1 MAEEKRR
8 RAGRPRAGEEPLS
21 RGRILRA
28 ALGLVDEEGMGALS
42 MRRLAGELGVD
53 PMAIYHHFPGKD
65 ALVSGLVETVFA
77 EMRVPGPEDS
87 WQERVRAYAR
97 AYRDLARSH
106 PNLAVHLVSDPP
118 AAAAAT
124 LEAGEA
130 LYEALAAS
138 GMEARDVVRAAD
150 LVVDYVNGFALA
162 ESAGPLGDLDER
174 REALERL
181 VERPEETTPTMTRV
195 LGEISGEEL
204 PVDFEFGLD
213 VILAGLAARTG
224 DIGA

>member
-1 MAEEKRR
+1 MVEDRRR
-8 RAGRPRAGEEPLS
+8 RAGRPRAGEEPLT
-21 RGRILRA
+21 RARILRA
-28 ALGLVDEEGMGALS
+28 ALGLVDGEGMGALS

-53 PMAIYHHFPGKD
+53 PMAIYHHLPGKD

-77 EMRVPGPEDS
+77 EMRVPDAGDG
-87 WQERVRAYAR
+87 WRDRVRAFAR

-106 PNLAVHLVSDPP
+106 PNLTVHLVSDPP

-124 LEAGEA
+124 LEANEA

-138 GMEARDVVRAAD
+138 GMPARDVARAAD

-162 ESAGPLGDLDER
+162 ESAGPLGDLDDR
-174 REALERL
+174 LKLLERS
-181 VERPEETTPTMTRV
+181 VERPDEQLPTMARV
-195 LGEISGEEL
+195 LDEIAGQES

-213 VILAGLAARTG
+213 VILAGLAARTNG
-224 DIGA
+224 TR

>member
-1 MAEEKRR
+1 
-8 RAGRPRAGEEPLS
+8 
-21 RGRILRA
+21 
-28 ALGLVDEEGMGALS
+28 VDDEGIGALS
-42 MRRLAGELGVD
+42 MRRLAGRLGVD
-53 PMAIYHHFPGKD
+53 PMAIYHHLPGKE

-77 EMRVPGPEDS
+77 EMRVSDS
-87 WQERVRAYAR
+87 GDRWQDRVRGYAR

-118 AAAAAT
+118 AAAATT
-124 LEAGEA
+124 LEANEA

-162 ESAGPLGDLDER
+162 ENAGPLGDLDDR
-174 REALERL
+174 RESLERL
-181 VERPEETTPTMTRV
+181 VERPAETMPTMARV
-195 LGEISGEEL
+195 LDEISGEEL

-213 VILAGLAARTG
+213 VILVGLAARTESAG
-224 DIGA
+224 T

>member
-1 MAEEKRR
+1 MVEDKKRR
-8 RAGRPRAGEEPLS
+8 VGRPRAGEEPLS
-21 RGRILRA
+21 RERILRT

-53 PMAIYHHFPGKD
+53 PMAIYHHLPGKD

-77 EMRVPGPEDS
+77 EMRVPDPGDR
-87 WQERVRAYAR
+87 WQDRVRAYAR

-124 LEAGEA
+124 LEASEA

-150 LVVDYVNGFALA
+150 LIVDYVNGFALA
-162 ESAGPLGDLDER
+162 ESAGPLGDLGER
-174 REALERL
+174 RELLERL
-181 VERPEETTPTMTRV
+181 VERPDATTPAMARV

-204 PVDFEFGLD
+204 PVDFEFGVD
-213 VILAGLAARTG
+213 VIITGLGVRTG
-224 DIGA
+224 DIRA

>member
-1 MAEEKRR
+1 MVEDGRR
-8 RAGRPRAGEEPLS
+8 KAGRPRAGEEPLS
-21 RGRILRA
+21 RARILRA
-28 ALGLVDEEGMGALS
+28 ALGLVDDEGIGALS
-42 MRRLAGELGVD
+42 MRRLAGRLSVD
-53 PMAIYHHFPGKD
+53 PMAIYHHLPGKD

-77 EMRVPGPEDS
+77 EMRVSDS
-87 WQERVRAYAR
+87 GDRWQDRVRGYAR

-124 LEAGEA
+124 LEANEA

-162 ESAGPLGDLDER
+162 ESAGPLGDLDDR
-174 REALERL
+174 RESLERL
-181 VERPEETTPTMTRV
+181 VERPAETTPTMARV
-195 LGEISGEEL
+195 LDEISGEEL

-213 VILAGLAARTG
+213 VILAGLTARTESAG
-224 DIGA
+224 T

>member
-8 RAGRPRAGEEPLS
+8 RVGRPRAGEEPLS

-65 ALVSGLVETVFA
+65 ALVSSLVETVFA

-124 LEAGEA
+124 LEASEA

-224 DIGA
+224 DIEA

>member
-1 MAEEKRR
+1 VVEDGKRKV
-8 RAGRPRAGEEPLS
+8 GRPRAGEEPLS
-21 RGRILRA
+21 RARILST
-28 ALGLVDEEGMGALS
+28 ALALVDEEGMGALS

-53 PMAIYHHFPGKD
+53 PMAIYHHLPGKE

-77 EMRVPGPEDS
+77 EMRVPDSGDS
-87 WQERVRAYAR
+87 WQDRVRAFAR
-97 AYRDLARSH
+97 AYRDLALSH

-124 LEAGEA
+124 LEANEA

-138 GMEARDVVRAAD
+138 GMGARDVVRAAD

-162 ESAGPLGDLDER
+162 ESAGPLGDLDDR
-174 REALERL
+174 RVSLERL
-181 VERPEETTPTMTRV
+181 VERPAEQVPTMARV
-195 LGEISGEEL
+195 FGELAGEKL

-213 VILAGLAARTG
+213 VILAGLAARTESA
-224 DIGA
+224 GA